1 MEKNQVALDRH
12 KTCNSLTRAV
22 NAARWFGWL
31 YHAKLIHFTQRRSN
45 ITAGAQPPAL
55 IFPTTAIFSYSS
67 ASLTGGL
74 AESTLVGNE
83 GIVGLWILSPKTIST
98 VSAHLQTPGF
108 GIVVAADFI
117 HREIS
122 HSAEFRQTLLNHA
135 NASVWYATQ
144 TCFCYRH
151 HTIEQQV
158 SKTILLTI
166 LRTGRDEVQMSHQ
179 MIAGVLG
186 IRREA
191 ISTALKHLQKLNLIE
206 QKRCCIV
213 VRQPSALASQACEC
227 YPLIR
232 AQLGYSPPAA

>member
-1 MEKNQVALDRH
+1 M
-12 KTCNSLTRAV
+12 
-22 NAARWFGWL
+22 
-31 YHAKLIHFTQRRSN
+31 
-45 ITAGAQPPAL
+45 AGAQSPGL
-55 IFPTTAIFSYSS
+55 IFPTTAIFSCSS

-83 GIVGLWILSPKTIST
+83 GIVGLWLLSPKTIST
-98 VSAHLQTPGF
+98 VSSGLQTPGF
-108 GIVVAADFI
+108 GIVITADFL

-122 HSAEFRQTLLNHA
+122 LSSEFRQTLLNHA

-158 SKTILLTI
+158 SKTILLTL

-179 MIAGVLG
+179 MIGGVLG
-186 IRREA
+186 IRREGV
-191 ISTALKHLQKLNLIE
+191 STALNHLQRLNLIE
-206 QKRCCIV
+206 QKRGCIV
-213 VRQPSALASQACEC
+213 VPKPTALATEACEC

-232 AQLGYSPPAA
+232 AQLGYSRLAA

>member
-1 MEKNQVALDRH
+1 MNKNQVALDLH
-12 KTCNSLTRAV
+12 KASNSITRAV
-22 NAARWFGWL
+22 NSIHWIGWL
-31 YHAKLIHFTQRRSN
+31 PHAKLIYFKHSGSD
-45 ITAGAQPPAL
+45 ITDGAQSPGL

-74 AESTLVGNE
+74 AESSLVGNE
-83 GIVGLWILSPKTIST
+83 GVVGLWLLSPKTISS
-98 VSAHLQTPGF
+98 VSTSLQTPGF
-108 GIVVAADFI
+108 GIVIPTDFL

-122 HSAEFRQTLLNHA
+122 LSSEFRQTLLNHA

-158 SKTILLTI
+158 AKTILLTL

-179 MIAGVLG
+179 LIGGILG
-186 IRREA
+186 IRREGV
-191 ISTALKHLQKLNLIE
+191 STALKHLQELNLIE
-206 QKRCCIV
+206 QQRCRIL
-213 VRQPSALASQACEC
+213 VRQPAALATEACEC

-232 AQLGYSPPAA
+232 AQLGYSPLAA

>member
-1 MEKNQVALDRH
+1 VEKNQVALDRH
-12 KTCNSLTRAV
+12 KTRNSITRVV
-22 NAARWFGWL
+22 NSTHWLGWIH
-31 YHAKLIHFTQRRSN
+31 HAKLIHFTHRGSD
-45 ITAGAQPPAL
+45 IIAGAQSPGL

-83 GIVGLWILSPKTIST
+83 GIVGLWLLSPKTIST
-98 VSAHLQTPGF
+98 VSASLQTPGF
-108 GIVVAADFI
+108 GIVVAADFLN
-117 HREIS
+117 REIS
-122 HSAEFRQTLLNHA
+122 HSSEFRQTLLNHA

-158 SKTILLTI
+158 SKTILLTL

-191 ISTALKHLQKLNLIE
+191 VSTALKHLQKLNLIE
-206 QKRCCIV
+206 QKRCSIV
-213 VRQPSALASQACEC
+213 VRQPTALVSKACEC

-232 AQLGYSPPAA
+232 AQLGHSPLAA